1 MAGPRDEFPFSFAE
15 LNAFLAVCDEGTI
28 SAAARRLGVTQPAVS
43 IALGELEARL
53 GTRLVDRAVRP
64 PVLTPA
70 GALLRQRASALL
82 SEARL
87 IAPEMREIDRGRLP
101 LLRIG
106 VIDSLARSLTD
117 VLVRTAS
124 EMADEVAIQAG
135 LTAGH
140 ASNLLTR
147 KLDVMFGLDDLAD
160 VPDLERW
167 PILTEPYVLALSPG
181 LAPPATLDDLRA
193 LAAENEFVR
202 YSARSSTGVDIDRHL
217 RRLGLN
223 FPRRL
228 EFDTPYGVLIPLASG
243 RSFAITTPICLIE
256 SGVAPDAV
264 VCVPLPGPRLTRSIT
279 LVGHPDRR
287 RRAPKILAEAAR
299 RELRAS
305 VTARLSRIAPAL
317 ARSVAVVDD

>member
-15 LNAFLAVCDEGTI
+15 LNAFLAVCDENSI
-28 SAAARRLGVTQPAVS
+28 SAAARRLGITQPAVS
-43 IALGELEARL
+43 IALSELEGRL
-53 GTRLVDRAVRP
+53 GTRLVDRSVRP
-64 PVLTPA
+64 LALTPA

-87 IAPEMREIDRGRLP
+87 IAPEMREIDHGRLP

-106 VIDSLARSLTD
+106 VIDSLARSLSG
-117 VLVRTAS
+117 VLSRVAS
-124 EMADEVAIQAG
+124 GMADEIAIHAG

-147 KLDVMFGLDDLAD
+147 KLDVMIGLDDLAD
-160 VPDLERW
+160 APDLERW
-167 PILTEPYVLALSPG
+167 PILSEPYVLALSPG
-181 LAPPATLDDLRA
+181 LAPPGTLDELRA
-193 LAAENEFVR
+193 LAATCEFVR

-228 EFDTPYGVLIPLASG
+228 EFDTPYGVLVPLASG
-243 RSFAITTPICLIE
+243 ARFAITTPICLIE
-256 SGVAPDAV
+256 SGATSDEV
-264 VCVPLPGPRLTRSIT
+264 VCAPLPGPRLSRSVT

-287 RRAPKILAEAAR
+287 RRAPKMLAEAAR
-299 RELRAS
+299 AELKATVADRLAKVAPGLEGS
-305 VTARLSRIAPAL
+305 VTIEGE
-317 ARSVAVVDD
+317 